1 MCKMDRS
8 KGDCEMNQRE
18 ITQQNLYLLLPGKV
32 SKMAEMY
39 AEDFNVPITDA
50 LQQIYQSETY
60 KELEQE
66 QTKLWHYGPVALY
79 QIFLERH

>member
-1 MCKMDRS
+1 MDRS

>member
-1 MCKMDRS
+1 
-8 KGDCEMNQRE
+8 MNQRE

-39 AEDFNVPITDA
+39 TEDFNVPITDA